1 MYNFQE
7 MFEKKIT
14 MSKKVIGILVAMD
27 KEYELLSN
35 LLDSPMIEYK
45 KVGPNHRIE
54 FIYSELNPSSYN
66 TTIVVVCKT
75 GIGKVN
81 AAMTA
86 TLLEEFC
93 KPDIIISTGVCGS
106 LLTEGVNQ
114 GDIVIGKTVH
124 YHDVWCGKPN
134 NNGQVQGL
142 PTIYESVLATDELYS
157 NLSQKFSNKHFIMGD
172 IISGDWFVDTKEKA
186 TSVVDTFGE
195 TAGLDMESAA
205 LAQVCHLYGT
215 KFMSIRIVSDCPMN
229 EQSAQYADFWTNAPK
244 DLVHVVNE
252 VINFV

>member
-1 MYNFQE
+1 
-7 MFEKKIT
+7 

-54 FIYSELNPSSYN
+54 FIYSELNSSSYN
-66 TTIVVVCKT
+66 TTTVVVCKT

-124 YHDVWCGKPN
+124 YHDVWCGEPN
-134 NNGQVQGL
+134 NKGQVQDM

-157 NLSQKFSNKHFIMGD
+157 YLSKKFSNRSFILGD
-172 IISGDWFVDTKEKA
+172 IISGDWFVDNKEKA
-186 TSVVDTFGE
+186 KSIVDEFGE
-195 TAGLDMESAA
+195 IAGLDMESAA

-215 KFMSIRIVSDCPMN
+215 KFISIRIVSDCPMN

-244 DLVHVVNE
+244 YLVNVVNE
-252 VINFV
+252 LISFV